1 VWLEHLLS
9 GEATIFCGVIYN
21 SIIEFIFITRFKGKR
36 LERWLFSEIE
46 RREETRREE
55 TRREKREER
64 REKREERREKKERI
78 KSGLVAQV
86 VRALH

>member
-1 VWLEHLLS
+1 MWLEHLLS

-46 RREETRREE
+46 RREKRGN
-55 TRREKREER
+55 EKREES
-64 REKREERREKKERI
+64 KPEERREKKERI